1 MPDLFAINHWDR
13 AIETHKLNHPYART
27 KCESIEKIRPTDYY
41 KPGELRGLWASPE
54 CTHHSVALGGKPIND
69 QSRATAWS
77 VVHWAE
83 QLRPSFIWVENVPE
97 FKNWGPL
104 GRNNKAIKS
113 LKGRTFLAWLNA
125 LESLGYRT
133 DYRILQA
140 ADYGDPTTRR
150 RLFIQAVLG
159 SRKIVWPEPTHAKD
173 PGTELF
179 NRQLKPWVPAS
190 EIIDWSDEGTL
201 LSKRKRP
208 LADKTY
214 LRIINGFIKHGINPL
229 IVGIDNGSGQHVRPA
244 SDPLS
249 TITTKQRHAVA
260 KPFLIKFRNNQFGE
274 SINEP
279 LSTVTAGGRHHGI
292 IRPYLIPQQSWDE
305 SRSIDLPISTIT
317 TTTRGYGLV
326 NPYMIKVNHGDDG
339 RDRSMPLTEP
349 LGTITTK
356 NGTAVIRPYLM
367 KYYGEGGQ
375 WQPVTEPLAT
385 VTTKER
391 FALVVPVAE
400 KKREV
405 YALDFMF
412 RMLNVRELAAAQG
425 FTSDYQFAGTKTEIV
440 KQIGNAVPRRLSRAI
455 VLASVTQNSYVN

>member
-1 MPDLFAINHWDR
+1 MAGYQPDLLAINHWDR
-13 AIETHKLNHPYART
+13 AIETHRLNHPTSRT
-27 KCESIEKIRPTDYY
+27 MCEAIEKIRPTDFY

-69 QSRATAWS
+69 QSRSTAWS

-83 QLRPSFIWVENVPE
+83 QLRPTYIWVENVPE
-97 FKNWGPL
+97 FTNWGPI
-104 GRNNKAIKS
+104 GRNGRPLRV
-113 LKGRTFLAWLNA
+113 LKGATFKAWLNA
-125 LESLGYRT
+125 LHSLGYRT
-133 DYRILQA
+133 DYRVLQA
-140 ADYGDPTTRR
+140 ANYGDPTTRR
-150 RLFIQAVLG
+150 RLFVQAVLG
-159 SRKIVWPEPTHAKD
+159 NRRIIWPEPTHAKD
-173 PGTELF
+173 PSKDLF
-179 NRQLKPWVPAS
+179 GKLKPWVPAAD
-190 EIIDWSDEGTL
+190 IIDWTDEGIL
-201 LSKRKRP
+201 LSKRKKP

-274 SINEP
+274 SIDDP
-279 LSTVTAGGRHHGI
+279 LSTVTAGGRHHGL

-326 NPYMIKVNHGDDG
+326 NPYMI
-339 RDRSMPLTEP
+339 
-349 LGTITTK
+349 
-356 NGTAVIRPYLM
+356 IRPYLM

-400 KKREV
+400 KQHEV
-405 YALDFMF
+405 YSLDFKF

-425 FTSDYQFAGTKTEIV
+425 FLDNYQFAGTKTEIV
-440 KQIGNAVPRRLSRAI
+440 KQIGNAVPRRLARAI
-455 VLASVTQNSYVN
+455 VYASITQ